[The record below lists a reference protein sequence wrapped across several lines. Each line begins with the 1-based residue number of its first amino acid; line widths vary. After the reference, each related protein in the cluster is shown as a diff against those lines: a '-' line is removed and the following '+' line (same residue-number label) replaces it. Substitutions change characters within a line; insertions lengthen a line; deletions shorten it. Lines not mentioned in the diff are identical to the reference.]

1 MKKIDINC
9 DLGES
14 FGIYKLGQD
23 AEIMPY
29 ISSANVACGFH
40 AGDPRVM
47 AQTIRLAKK
56 HGVAIGAHPGY
67 PDLPGFGR
75 RDMAML
81 PDEIEAMLLYQI
93 GALAGICK
101 AEGVDLVH
109 VKPHG
114 ALYNK
119 AAKELSLATIVA
131 KSVKKFS
138 KQLILVGL
146 AGSRLVEAGESVG
159 LKVLSEGFADRVY
172 EPDGSL
178 RSRNLPGAMITN
190 PKEVAH
196 HGLELARNGVTVLI
210 EGKTFHWEIQ
220 TICLHGDEPNAIEN
234 ARALFQ
240 TFKENEIK
248 LNI

>member
-1 MKKIDINC
+1 MNIIDINC

-29 ISSANVACGFH
+29 ISSASIACGFH

-47 AQTIRLAKK
+47 VQTVRLAKK
-56 HGVAIGAHPGY
+56 HRVAVGAHPGY
-67 PDLPGFGR
+67 PDLVGFGR

-81 PDEIEAMLLYQI
+81 PDEIEAMLFYQI

-119 AAKELSLATIVA
+119 AAKELTLAKIIAQTVY
-131 KSVKKFS
+131 KFD

-146 AGSRLVEAGESVG
+146 AGSRLVEAGESAG

-178 RSRNLPGAMITN
+178 SSRDLPGAMITDPN
-190 PKEVAH
+190 EVAR
-196 HGLELARNGVTVLI
+196 HGLELAKNGVTALI

-234 ARALFQ
+234 AKALFQ
-240 TFKENEIK
+240 VFKYN
-248 LNI
+248 

>member
-1 MKKIDINC
+1 MNIIDINC

-29 ISSANVACGFH
+29 ISSANIACGFH

-47 AQTIRLAKK
+47 AQTIHLAKK
-56 HGVAIGAHPGY
+56 HGVAVGAHPGY
-67 PDLPGFGR
+67 PDLVGFGR

-81 PDEIEAMLLYQI
+81 PDEIEAMLFYQI

-119 AAKELSLATIVA
+119 AAKDPDLAVIIA
-131 KSVKKFS
+131 KSVRGFS
-138 KQLILVGL
+138 QGLVLVGL
-146 AGSRLVEAGESVG
+146 AGSYLVEAGMEVG
-159 LKVLSEGFADRVY
+159 LDVLSEGFADRVY

-178 RSRNLPGAMITN
+178 RSRSLPGAMLTDPN
-190 PKEVAH
+190 EVAR
-196 HGLELARNGVTVLI
+196 HGLELAKNGVTALI

-220 TICLHGDEPNAIEN
+220 TICLHGDEPEAAKNAE
-234 ARALFQ
+234 ALFHALQ
-240 TFKENEIK
+240 K
-248 LNI
+248 

>member
-1 MKKIDINC
+1 MKTIDINC

-14 FGIYKLGQD
+14 FGVYKLGHD

-29 ISSANVACGFH
+29 ISSANIACGFH

-47 AQTIRLAKK
+47 AQTVRLAKK
-56 HGVAIGAHPGY
+56 HGVAVGAHPGY
-67 PDLPGFGR
+67 LDLMGFGR

-81 PDEIEAMLLYQI
+81 PDEIEAMLFYQI

-119 AAKELSLATIVA
+119 ATKELTLAKIIAQTVY
-131 KSVKKFS
+131 KFD

-146 AGSRLVEAGESVG
+146 AGSRLVEAGESAG

-178 RSRNLPGAMITN
+178 RSRDLPGAMITDPN
-190 PKEVAH
+190 EVAR
-196 HGLELARNGVTVLI
+196 HGLELAKNGVIALV
-210 EGKTFHWEIQ
+210 EGKTYHWEIQ

-234 ARALFQ
+234 AKALFQ
-240 TFKENEIK
+240 AFKHN
-248 LNI
+248 

>member
-1 MKKIDINC
+1 MKTIEINC

-14 FGIYKLGQD
+14 FGVYKLGQD
-23 AEIMPY
+23 AEIMTY
-29 ISSANVACGFH
+29 ITSANIACGFH

-47 AQTIRLAKK
+47 AQTVQLAKK
-56 HGVAIGAHPGY
+56 HGVAVGAHPGY
-67 PDLPGFGR
+67 PDLVGFGR

-81 PDEIEAMLLYQI
+81 FDEIEAMLLYQI
-93 GALAGICK
+93 GALAGICR

-119 AAKELSLATIVA
+119 AAKELSLAKVIA
-131 KSVKKFS
+131 QSVYKFN

-146 AGSRLVEAGESVG
+146 AGSRLVEAGESAG
-159 LKVLSEGFADRVY
+159 LKVFAEGFADRVY

-178 RSRNLPGAMITN
+178 RPRNLPGAMIID
-190 PKEVAH
+190 PKEVAR
-196 HGLELARNGVTVLI
+196 HGLELAKNGVTALK

-220 TICLHGDEPNAIEN
+220 TICLHGDEPGAVEN
-234 ARALFQ
+234 ARALKRLLKTQ
-240 TFKENEIK
+240 N
-248 LNI
+248 N

>member
-1 MKKIDINC
+1 MNIIDINC

-29 ISSANVACGFH
+29 ISSASIACGFH

-47 AQTIRLAKK
+47 VQTVRLAKK
-56 HGVAIGAHPGY
+56 HRVAVGAHPGY
-67 PDLPGFGR
+67 PDLVGFGR

-81 PDEIEAMLLYQI
+81 PDEIEAMLFYQI

-119 AAKELSLATIVA
+119 AAKELTLAKIIAQTVY
-131 KSVKKFS
+131 KFD

-146 AGSRLVEAGESVG
+146 AGSRLVEAGESAG

-178 RSRNLPGAMITN
+178 SSRDLPGAMITDPN
-190 PKEVAH
+190 EVAR
-196 HGLELARNGVTVLI
+196 HGLELAKNGVTALI
-210 EGKTFHWEIQ
+210 EGKTFHCEIQ

-234 ARALFQ
+234 AKALFQ
-240 TFKENEIK
+240 VFKYN
-248 LNI
+248 